1 MAKGKL
7 PPFMAKKKSSP
18 VPQTAKIAKEAKAE
32 GEPYG
37 VEQQEMAGGFKRGG
51 KIRRK

>member
-1 MAKGKL
+1 MAKGKP
-7 PPFMAKKKSSP
+7 PPFIGKAKKAPMAPMAK
-18 VPQTAKIAKEAKAE
+18 VAREAKAE

-37 VEQQEMAGGFKRGG
+37 VEQQEMAQGLRRGG